1 MASHWLNGC
10 LSLMLA
16 LPLFAS
22 ELSVTEPPATKL
34 PATKRPA
41 AQQPQ
46 MPSPHQLLIATSL
59 SQSEFSSQIEQ
70 QLRRAYSRLGYQ
82 MQLIRL
88 PAGRSLQMAN
98 RGLYD
103 GELFRIDGIEQEFS
117 ALKQVP
123 IQLATIELLAFVRTE
138 QQQDLHDWKLIKNLR
153 VGFVRGFRLASQVKY
168 AGYPVPVTTLDQAV
182 RMLTQGKIDVLLE
195 DRQSVLSVL
204 PAKTEQVGIS
214 ALPGVLATAGLYHY
228 LHQRHSDLI
237 EPLATVLKKSRAGTK
252 DKRARPTATT
262 SQDE

>member
-1 MASHWLNGC
+1 MVLRWKMCCLNVV
-10 LSLMLA
+10 L
-16 LPLFAS
+16 LPLFVVKLGAA
-22 ELSVTEPPATKL
+22 ELFAANPPEVK
-34 PATKRPA
+34 P
-41 AQQPQ
+41 PQ
-46 MPSPHQLLIATSL
+46 THQLQIATSL
-59 SQSEFSSQIEQ
+59 SQSEFSSRIEQ
-70 QLRRAYSRLGYQ
+70 QLRLAYGRLGYQ

-103 GELFRIDGIEQEFS
+103 GELFRIDGIQQEFN

-123 IQLATIELLAFVRTE
+123 VQLATIELLAFVRTE
-138 QQQDLHDWKLIKNLR
+138 QFTTLQDWAVRKNLR
-153 VGFVRGFRLASQVKY
+153 VGFVRGFRLASQVAY

-182 RMLTQGKIDVLLE
+182 GMLTQGKIDVLLE

-204 PAKTEQVGIS
+204 PANTEQVGIA

-237 EPLATVLKKSRAGTK
+237 EPLATVLKKSVAGAK
-252 DKRARPTATT
+252 DKRVHPTPT
-262 SQDE
+262 EHLVE

>member
-1 MASHWLNGC
+1 MASRWLNGC

-22 ELSVTEPPATKL
+22 ELPVTEL
-34 PATKRPA
+34 PATKPPA
-41 AQQPQ
+41 ALQPPA
-46 MPSPHQLLIATSL
+46 PSPHQLLIATSL

-70 QLRRAYSRLGYQ
+70 QLRRAYGRLGFQ
-82 MQLIRL
+82 MQLVRL

-123 IQLATIELLAFVRTE
+123 VQLATIELLAFVRTE
-138 QQQDLHDWKLIKNLR
+138 QLKTLQNWTLMKNLR
-153 VGFVRGFRLASQVKY
+153 VGFVRGFRLAAQVEY
-168 AGYPVPVTTLDQAV
+168 AGHPVAVTTLDQAV
-182 RMLTQGKIDVLLE
+182 GMLTQGKIDVLLE

-214 ALPGVLATAGLYHY
+214 ALPGVLASAGLFHY

-237 EPLATVLKKSRAGTK
+237 EPLATVLKKSLTSSK
-252 DKRARPTATT
+252 DKRTRPTATT